1 MEDKLIVLS
10 QSQLEETI
18 NNAVSRIL
26 GEMQKTDVINKEYI
40 TREEAASLLNI
51 TLPTLHRYAKMDRIR
66 IYKFG
71 SRSLLKTEELI
82 LAIKENKVIKYGR
95 RKYKRWIVQL
105 KYTAVSLNLYCKDIF
120 VPSQRTLRIQY
131 LMWLYKCT
139 SCPCIRAGFA
149 FIAPETISS
158 TTVIQIVIQNFF
170 SALVRFLEI
179 WIFSPKIARVIQ
191 TVIHIVIHYFMS

>member
-18 NNAVSRIL
+18 NNAVSKIL

-71 SRSLLKTEELI
+71 SR
-82 LAIKENKVIKYGR
+82 
-95 RKYKRWIVQL
+95 
-105 KYTAVSLNLYCKDIF
+105 
-120 VPSQRTLRIQY
+120 
-131 LMWLYKCT
+131 
-139 SCPCIRAGFA
+139 
-149 FIAPETISS
+149 ISS
-158 TTVIQIVIQNFF
+158 AS
-170 SALVRFLEI
+170 SAGYISR
-179 WIFSPKIARVIQ
+179 Q
-191 TVIHIVIHYFMS
+191 

>member
-51 TLPTLHRYAKMDRIR
+51 TLPTLHRYAKKDRIR

-71 SRSLLKTEELI
+71 TRSLLKTEELI
-82 LAIKENKVIKYGR
+82 LAIKENKIIKYGR
-95 RKYKRWIVQL
+95 RKYKR
-105 KYTAVSLNLYCKDIF
+105 
-120 VPSQRTLRIQY
+120 
-131 LMWLYKCT
+131 
-139 SCPCIRAGFA
+139 
-149 FIAPETISS
+149 
-158 TTVIQIVIQNFF
+158 
-170 SALVRFLEI
+170 
-179 WIFSPKIARVIQ
+179 
-191 TVIHIVIHYFMS
+191 

>member
-18 NNAVSRIL
+18 NNAVSKIL

-40 TREEAASLLNI
+40 TREEASLLNI

-95 RKYKRWIVQL
+95 RKYKR
-105 KYTAVSLNLYCKDIF
+105 
-120 VPSQRTLRIQY
+120 
-131 LMWLYKCT
+131 
-139 SCPCIRAGFA
+139 
-149 FIAPETISS
+149 
-158 TTVIQIVIQNFF
+158 
-170 SALVRFLEI
+170 
-179 WIFSPKIARVIQ
+179 
-191 TVIHIVIHYFMS
+191 

>member
-1 MEDKLIVLS
+1 MEDKFIVLS

-82 LAIKENKVIKYGR
+82 LAIKENKIIKYGR
-95 RKYKRWIVQL
+95 RKYKR
-105 KYTAVSLNLYCKDIF
+105 
-120 VPSQRTLRIQY
+120 
-131 LMWLYKCT
+131 
-139 SCPCIRAGFA
+139 
-149 FIAPETISS
+149 
-158 TTVIQIVIQNFF
+158 
-170 SALVRFLEI
+170 
-179 WIFSPKIARVIQ
+179 
-191 TVIHIVIHYFMS
+191 